1 MRKSKELKIGEK
13 TITVYELT
21 VRKIKKLFSDM
32 IGMTSDG
39 PTDSLF
45 TNDALLRAN
54 WDECIHGLKIE
65 DTEDMAPSELKEVYD
80 AFAEVN
86 AVFLELATKLEGESP
101 FLQGL
106 RIQIVKDLMLRFA
119 VSLPKDTTSE
129 TSGTTDTVSS

>member
-1 MRKSKELKIGEK
+1 
-13 TITVYELT
+13 
-21 VRKIKKLFSDM
+21 
-32 IGMTSDG
+32 
-39 PTDSLF
+39 
-45 TNDALLRAN
+45 
-54 WDECIHGLKIE
+54 
-65 DTEDMAPSELKEVYD
+65 MAPSELKEIYD

-106 RIQIVKDLMLRFA
+106 RVQIVKDLMLRFA